1 MHRENAIEILD
12 QKTDGNASNITI
24 RKKLMSQDLRLPPA
38 ALSASGSRV
47 EGLPSSQPVPQAP
60 LLCNFFH
67 YKAKQQLCQIK
78 NLFTKLSKKFPV
90 MIFPARY

>member
-1 MHRENAIEILD
+1 MQSKYWIKKRMATHQTLPSE
-12 QKTDGNASNITI
+12 
-24 RKKLMSQDLRLPPA
+24 KKLMSQDLRLPPA

-67 YKAKQQLCQIK
+67 YKAKQRLCQIK
-78 NLFTKLSKKFPV
+78 NFFTKLSKNFLS
-90 MIFPARY
+90 